1 MSYAETNE
9 FDPIVTYIFLSFVIL
24 YLVYCCCECCI
35 FISKRKKNFNV
46 FDLHNEFMEEI
57 DSQSLGDEYLNN
69 DFNIEQNSLNQRNF
83 NRLFVI

>member
-1 MSYAETNE
+1 MSYSETNE

>member
-1 MSYAETNE
+1 MSYSETNE

-35 FISKRKKNFNV
+35 FISKRKNNFNV
-46 FDLHNEFMEEI
+46 VDLHNEFLEEI
-57 DSQSLGDEYLNN
+57 DSRYLDGEYLNN
-69 DFNIEQNSLNQRNF
+69 DLNIEQNNQNQQNF